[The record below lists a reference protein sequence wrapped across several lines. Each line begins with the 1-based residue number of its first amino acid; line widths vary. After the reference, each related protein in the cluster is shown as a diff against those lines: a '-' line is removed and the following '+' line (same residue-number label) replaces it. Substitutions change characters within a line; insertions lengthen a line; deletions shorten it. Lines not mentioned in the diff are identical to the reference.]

1 MLKKHSSFNDTSLT
15 YLCCPSLSVSAFPSL
30 PPILFSILQWLTIL
44 CLVDQQQRSL
54 FAYVCVG
61 VCEQVHILIKALSA
75 GPPLILIKE
84 QMHHP
89 CPVCCPL
96 LYVHVCA
103 HARLSY
109 FDPACPHHVPLLS
122 HGLPKTVGAIHVED
136 KLVGRRDK
144 GKIYTQPA
152 IQIG

>member
-1 MLKKHSSFNDTSLT
+1 M
-15 YLCCPSLSVSAFPSL
+15 
-30 PPILFSILQWLTIL
+30 
-44 CLVDQQQRSL
+44 DQQQRSL

-75 GPPLILIKE
+75 GPPPFILIKE

-144 GKIYTQPA
+144 A